1 MNKVALKD
9 TKEEILVS
17 FQQILAEKKKIDSKI
32 ATKEEEAEKVKNKQI
47 LETASTYTIDS
58 IVKGLA
64 DLQLEVGGIVSG
76 LSEKLTTE
84 ATKLDEL
91 KRSIEI
97 ETEHLQELQKIRVVA
112 EALYI
117 LNKEHQENLKT
128 TEQEAAIQREVIE
141 KDMAEKHKVWQRE
154 QEEYETTLQE
164 QNAVIAK
171 GRQQEQDDY
180 QYTLERTRKV
190 EADEYEEK
198 KRKLERE
205 LQEANQEKNK
215 QWAEREKIIAEN
227 QTKFEEN
234 QKKIE
239 AFPAELEAEV
249 KKVREEAIKEA
260 TNEAKVKAEL
270 AEKEW
275 EGNKQNYDLRTQS
288 LEATIQRQVEQIN
301 DLSTQLQAAMKQAQA
316 LAMRAFESSS
326 NGTSP
331 EKAKNN

>member
-1 MNKVALKD
+1 MNTFAPKD
-9 TKEEILVS
+9 SKEQIFAAFEK
-17 FQQILAEKKKIDSKI
+17 ILADKKKIDSRI
-32 ATKEEEAEKVKNKQI
+32 ATKEEEAEKAKNKQI
-47 LETASTYTIDS
+47 LEKASTYTIDS

-76 LSEKLTTE
+76 LSEKLTAE

-91 KRSIEI
+91 KHSIEI
-97 ETEHLQELQKIRVVA
+97 ETEHLRELKKIRVVA
-112 EALYI
+112 DALYI
-117 LNKEHQENLKT
+117 LNQEHQENLKSI
-128 TEQEAAIQREVIE
+128 EQEAAIQREAIE
-141 KDMAEKHKVWQRE
+141 KNMGQLRKGWQKE
-154 QEEYETTLQE
+154 QEEYDIALRE
-164 QNAVIAK
+164 QNEVIAK
-171 GRQQEQDDY
+171 ERQQEQEEY
-180 QYTLERTRKV
+180 QYKLERTRKV
-190 EADEYEEK
+190 EADDYEEK
-198 KRKLERE
+198 KRKIERE
-205 LQEANQEKNK
+205 LQEANQEKNN

-227 QTKFEEN
+227 QAKFEEN

-275 EGNKQNYDLRTQS
+275 EGNKQSYELRIQS
-288 LEATIQRQVEQIN
+288 LEGTIQRQVEQIN

-316 LAMRAFESSS
+316 LAMRAFESTS
-326 NGTSP
+326 NGANQ